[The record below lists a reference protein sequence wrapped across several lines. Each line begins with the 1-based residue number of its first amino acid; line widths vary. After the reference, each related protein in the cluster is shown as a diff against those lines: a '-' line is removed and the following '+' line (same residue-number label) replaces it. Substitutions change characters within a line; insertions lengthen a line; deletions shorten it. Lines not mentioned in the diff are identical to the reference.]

1 MQVIKKNGNQ
11 EEWNDEKIVKAI
23 LKSADHSS
31 LEITKNQATQV
42 AEYCKKQ
49 IQGNVV
55 ETSKLHGIVID
66 ALRMLGY
73 SEIANSY
80 RNYRNFKETDYETW
94 REMYEQ
100 AEHIIYRGDNENANF
115 DSSLISTK
123 GSLIKGNATK
133 RIYQDFILNKNE
145 KFLTRR
151 GDIYIH
157 DMRDMIFGSV
167 NCFDRNTKFITTDG
181 LKSFNDFNDG
191 DTVTV
196 LTAKGNWKS
205 ATVHCYG
212 KQALNKVG
220 IKRSRSQETYVYVT
234 KNHRWILKDNCET
247 TELKVGD
254 VLCDTPKITAFEWN
268 DLSNENKTYWCL
280 GFLFGDGT
288 QAHSTACSI
297 RLCGDKSKYA
307 NRFEECGFT
316 VTVPNNKGWNGDS
329 MVWMHDT
336 SKSIPPIKHMTVENI
351 KLFINGLLCADGGK
365 DLRSSQREFRSLQVS
380 GEYCDDIYNMLHI
393 AGYYVNS
400 VTDLTEQ
407 ETNYAVRRKCT
418 KQFKIYENAV
428 ERTSWRISSI
438 EPTNTVKDVWC
449 LNVEDDHSFIL
460 EHGIPTG
467 NCCLF
472 DIANVLKNGFTMSN
486 IKYSEPNSVLS
497 ALQVI
502 GDITLVATAQQFG
515 GFTLPEIDKVLLPY
529 VKKSFNKYMDMYTHR
544 KISKLDAE
552 KYATEDT
559 LKELQQGFQGLELK
573 LNTVPCSRGDFAFTT
588 LTFGQWDVN
597 LAEND
602 KYWLKEI
609 SRTILDTRRIGHNGV
624 SVVFP
629 KLVYLYD
636 ENQINNDHYSS
647 ELFDIAV
654 KTSAKCMYPDYLSLS
669 GDIEHNKVAQEY
681 SEHGTIISPMGAL
694 AGHEHLYVKIG
705 NNDPVDMSIKDFFDF
720 CNGDKLKNVRSCKI
734 FFNKDELEY
743 KRSNTVTE
751 ATNVGHNSGVYSITY
766 IPEDVTYIGST
777 SDLQR
782 RFNEHRCK
790 IKTIGGLDSGLNFK
804 DRDINNYKF
813 EVLEESENY
822 KELEQKYIESIPNV
836 NYKGN
841 NTKYYKATRGNTK
854 LYTRPN
860 FRNKNIPQILI
871 DLKDK
876 DIKVLDRNNNWVK
889 VLHVF
894 KNDRMNTPA
903 MMHVYYRE
911 NNKQF
916 MISCTEDHPLWNGE
930 KFVRTDTLKSG
941 DTIFRADGLKLTV
954 IDVCYDPRHCDSYD
968 IGTASGTFI
977 GSDIIMHNCRAYLSH
992 WEDPNTGKAVT
1003 VGRCNIGAVSL
1014 NIPVIMAVAKQEYG
1028 SEWKSKFWALLE
1040 SRLQTIREFLCKRY
1054 ELISHVKAS
1063 TNPLAFTQGGFYNGY
1078 RKPDEEV
1085 GNLID
1090 YMTASFG
1097 ITALNES
1104 TILWNGKT
1112 LYEDKAQFAN
1122 KVIDFIDD
1130 KVQKFKKEDH
1140 HLYALYG
1147 TPAESLCGKQ
1157 AKQYAELT
1165 GDTQFGEYFTNSF
1178 HCHVSEDITPVEKQN
1193 AEYVAFHKV
1202 AGGHIQYVRIDNPE
1216 NFEAL
1221 KAIVVRGMHKGFYQG
1236 VNFDASHCNDCGH
1249 DYLNGT
1255 NKCPKC
1261 GSTNVTTIS
1270 RVCGYLGYSNI
1281 NGHSRMNDAKMAEVR
1296 DRKSM

>member
-681 SEHGTIISPMGAL
+681 SEHGTIISPMG
-694 AGHEHLYVKIG
+694 
-705 NNDPVDMSIKDFFDF
+705 
-720 CNGDKLKNVRSCKI
+720 
-734 FFNKDELEY
+734 
-743 KRSNTVTE
+743 
-751 ATNVGHNSGVYSITY
+751 
-766 IPEDVTYIGST
+766 
-777 SDLQR
+777 
-782 RFNEHRCK
+782 
-790 IKTIGGLDSGLNFK
+790 
-804 DRDINNYKF
+804 
-813 EVLEESENY
+813 
-822 KELEQKYIESIPNV
+822 
-836 NYKGN
+836 
-841 NTKYYKATRGNTK
+841 
-854 LYTRPN
+854 
-860 FRNKNIPQILI
+860 
-871 DLKDK
+871 
-876 DIKVLDRNNNWVK
+876 
-889 VLHVF
+889 
-894 KNDRMNTPA
+894 
-903 MMHVYYRE
+903 
-911 NNKQF
+911 
-916 MISCTEDHPLWNGE
+916 
-930 KFVRTDTLKSG
+930 
-941 DTIFRADGLKLTV
+941 
-954 IDVCYDPRHCDSYD
+954 
-968 IGTASGTFI
+968 
-977 GSDIIMHNCRAYLSH
+977 CRAYLSH
-992 WEDPNTGKAVT
+992 WEDPTTHKAVT

-1236 VNFDASHCNDCGH
+1236 VNFDASHCNDCGY

>member
-268 DLSNENKTYWCL
+268 DLSNEN
-280 GFLFGDGT
+280 
-288 QAHSTACSI
+288 
-297 RLCGDKSKYA
+297 
-307 NRFEECGFT
+307 
-316 VTVPNNKGWNGDS
+316 
-329 MVWMHDT
+329 
-336 SKSIPPIKHMTVENI
+336 
-351 KLFINGLLCADGGK
+351 
-365 DLRSSQREFRSLQVS
+365 
-380 GEYCDDIYNMLHI
+380 
-393 AGYYVNS
+393 
-400 VTDLTEQ
+400 
-407 ETNYAVRRKCT
+407 
-418 KQFKIYENAV
+418 AV

-609 SRTILDTRRIGHNGV
+609 SKTILDIRRIGHNGV

-705 NNDPVDMSIKDFFDF
+705 DNEPVDMSIKDFFDF
-720 CNGDKLKNVRSCKI
+720 CNGDKLKNVRPCKI
-734 FFNKDELEY
+734 FFNRDELEY
-743 KRSNTVTE
+743 KCSNTVTE

-790 IKTIGGLDSGLNFK
+790 IKTVGGLDSGLNFK

-860 FRNKNIPQILI
+860 FRNKSIPQILI

-876 DIKVLDRNNNWVK
+876 DIKVLDRNNTWVK

-1236 VNFDASHCNDCGH
+1236 VNFDASHCNDCGY

>member
-167 NCFDRNTKFITTDG
+167 
-181 LKSFNDFNDG
+181 
-191 DTVTV
+191 
-196 LTAKGNWKS
+196 
-205 ATVHCYG
+205 
-212 KQALNKVG
+212 
-220 IKRSRSQETYVYVT
+220 
-234 KNHRWILKDNCET
+234 
-247 TELKVGD
+247 
-254 VLCDTPKITAFEWN
+254 
-268 DLSNENKTYWCL
+268 
-280 GFLFGDGT
+280 
-288 QAHSTACSI
+288 
-297 RLCGDKSKYA
+297 
-307 NRFEECGFT
+307 
-316 VTVPNNKGWNGDS
+316 
-329 MVWMHDT
+329 
-336 SKSIPPIKHMTVENI
+336 
-351 KLFINGLLCADGGK
+351 
-365 DLRSSQREFRSLQVS
+365 
-380 GEYCDDIYNMLHI
+380 
-393 AGYYVNS
+393 
-400 VTDLTEQ
+400 
-407 ETNYAVRRKCT
+407 
-418 KQFKIYENAV
+418 
-428 ERTSWRISSI
+428 
-438 EPTNTVKDVWC
+438 
-449 LNVEDDHSFIL
+449 
-460 EHGIPTG
+460 

-720 CNGDKLKNVRSCKI
+720 CNGDKLKNVRPCKI

-876 DIKVLDRNNNWVK
+876 DIIVLDRNYTWV
-889 VLHVF
+889 
-894 KNDRMNTPA
+894 
-903 MMHVYYRE
+903 
-911 NNKQF
+911 
-916 MISCTEDHPLWNGE
+916 
-930 KFVRTDTLKSG
+930 
-941 DTIFRADGLKLTV
+941 
-954 IDVCYDPRHCDSYD
+954 
-968 IGTASGTFI
+968 
-977 GSDIIMHNCRAYLSH
+977 
-992 WEDPNTGKAVT
+992 
-1003 VGRCNIGAVSL
+1003 
-1014 NIPVIMAVAKQEYG
+1014 
-1028 SEWKSKFWALLE
+1028 
-1040 SRLQTIREFLCKRY
+1040 
-1054 ELISHVKAS
+1054 
-1063 TNPLAFTQGGFYNGY
+1063 
-1078 RKPDEEV
+1078 
-1085 GNLID
+1085 
-1090 YMTASFG
+1090 
-1097 ITALNES
+1097 
-1104 TILWNGKT
+1104 
-1112 LYEDKAQFAN
+1112 
-1122 KVIDFIDD
+1122 
-1130 KVQKFKKEDH
+1130 
-1140 HLYALYG
+1140 
-1147 TPAESLCGKQ
+1147 
-1157 AKQYAELT
+1157 
-1165 GDTQFGEYFTNSF
+1165 
-1178 HCHVSEDITPVEKQN
+1178 
-1193 AEYVAFHKV
+1193 
-1202 AGGHIQYVRIDNPE
+1202 
-1216 NFEAL
+1216 
-1221 KAIVVRGMHKGFYQG
+1221 
-1236 VNFDASHCNDCGH
+1236 
-1249 DYLNGT
+1249 
-1255 NKCPKC
+1255 
-1261 GSTNVTTIS
+1261 
-1270 RVCGYLGYSNI
+1270 
-1281 NGHSRMNDAKMAEVR
+1281 
-1296 DRKSM
+1296 